1 MTIHKTDFA
10 LHLEIY
16 SLMTRVLLLHNTQD
30 QDMII
35 IKEVRDPIALLTDL
49 LTDPLIDMT
58 LVIDIDH
65 IPIQEITTI
74 LQDTHL
80 PPDHLPDQEIL
91 DILDHVHIQIQEKNS
106 IQYKHNTKE
115 IRLILKY
122 ICIIHLKWQML

>member
-1 MTIHKTDFA
+1 MTIHKIDFA

-16 SLMTRVLLLHNTQD
+16 SFMTRVLLLHNTQD
-30 QDMII
+30 QDLII

-49 LTDPLIDMT
+49 LTDPFIDMT

-74 LQDTHL
+74 LQNTHL
-80 PPDHLPDQEIL
+80 PTDHLLDQEIL

-106 IQYKHNTKE
+106 IQYKHNTKQ